1 MLITFNELRRV
12 KDSLPSGSMQRIADE
27 LGISSDEVRNY
38 FGGRHFEDGS
48 IAGIHFQPGP
58 NGGIADFEDTRIYD
72 CALKIL
78 HEQDKEVEA
87 KTE

>member
-48 IAGIHFQPGP
+48 IAAVHFQPGP
-58 NGGIADFEDTRIYD
+58 DGGIVDFEDTRIYE
-72 CALKIL
+72 CALNII
-78 HEQDKEVEA
+78 KEETAKVE
-87 KTE
+87 